1 METTTNTR
9 KIRAIEIT
17 DDDFTL
23 CCCWMC
29 KHCVL
34 DLGRGYLCTTDDHV
48 IGGNVEIHI
57 NRSHCIDFK
66 RN

>member
-1 METTTNTR
+1 METQKNTKTT
-9 KIRAIEIT
+9 KAIEIT
-17 DDDFTL
+17 DNDFTL

-34 DLGRGYLCTTDDHV
+34 DLGRGYLCTTDDHH

-57 NRSHCIDFK
+57 DRSNCPNFK
-66 RN
+66 RS